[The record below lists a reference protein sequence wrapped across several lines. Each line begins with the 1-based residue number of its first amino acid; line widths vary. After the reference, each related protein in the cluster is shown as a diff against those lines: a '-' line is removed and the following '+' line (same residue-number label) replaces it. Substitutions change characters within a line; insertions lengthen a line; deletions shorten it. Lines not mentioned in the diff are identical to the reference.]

1 MSEPEQGIAP
11 IRVLVIED
19 DPGDADLLHEMLSE
33 VESATFQVD
42 RAATLQA
49 GLERL
54 AKGGIDVVL
63 VDLGL
68 PDSQGLETF
77 AKVHEHAL
85 EIPVIMLTGLD
96 DDTVALQA
104 VRNGAQDY
112 LVKGQADSKTLSRVL
127 RYAMERHETQMVL
140 RNLSLLDELTGLYNR
155 RGFLSLADH
164 HLKLAARTQR
174 ELVLL
179 MADLDHMKQINDT
192 FGHQEGDLA
201 LVKTAKVLRDTF
213 RSSDIIARIGGDEFA
228 VIAVEAHGD
237 DAEMLKARLQEH
249 LALCNTQGALRWR
262 LSLSVGA
269 VAFASHRGLSLER
282 LMAQA
287 DAALYEEKRSKP

>member
-1 MSEPEQGIAP
+1 MSQPVPVTPP

-33 VESATFQVD
+33 VQSAAFQVD

-54 AKGGIDVVL
+54 AKGGIDAVL

-77 AKVHEHAL
+77 GKIHEQAL
-85 EIPVIMLTGLD
+85 DVPIIVLTGLD

-112 LVKGQADSKTLSRVL
+112 LVKGQVDSKMLSRVL
-127 RYAMERHETQMVL
+127 RYALERHETQMML

-155 RGFLSLADH
+155 RGFLTLADH

-174 ELVLL
+174 ALVLI

-201 LVKTAKVLRDTF
+201 LIKTAKVLRDTF

-228 VIAVEAHGD
+228 VIAIEAHEE
-237 DAEMLKARLQEH
+237 DAETLKARLQEH
-249 LALCNTQGALRWR
+249 LAICNTQGGLRWR

-269 VAFASHRGLSLER
+269 VAFASHSGLSLER

-287 DAALYEEKRSKP
+287 DAALYEEKRSK